1 MPRHMTQSNDAD
13 LVIDPNLQSMPLRVD
28 ERGDEYFRMLV
39 ECSSDIFLI
48 LGSRSVILSAEGGG
62 LRDFG
67 YRHEDLVG
75 QTTDCFIH
83 PEDFAEQ
90 RATAE
95 RARAEKGSVIRS
107 EARIKDR
114 SGNWIWCE
122 IILRARL
129 GGDGRTVLVVTM
141 RNISER
147 IEAAH
152 KLRENAATLRKI
164 FDASLDV
171 ISVIRFSDG
180 SYVDIS
186 SSFADTGF
194 ERSEALGKSSNRLG
208 LWADKEQ
215 FKEFLRRLK
224 KHGVVRNMEVE
235 FRRKDGFVNSNLISA
250 TIAELNGEKC
260 VVTFSRDI
268 SKIKKTEHE
277 LRAAREA
284 AEAASRAKSEFLSS
298 MSHEIRTPMNAIL
311 GMTDL
316 VLETQLTA
324 EQRRYLDVVVNNG
337 NVLLDL
343 INSILD
349 LAKIE
354 AGRLNLEAVGLNIV
368 ELTEKVADTLA
379 LRAHEKPI
387 ELAVRIEEGVSSALL
402 GDPLRLRQVLINL
415 IGNAIK
421 FTERGEVVVRIGRDP
436 GGAGPGSLLFEVS
449 DTGIGISAEK
459 VAGIFSEF
467 TQADSSTSRRY
478 GGSGLGL
485 AIVKRLVGLM
495 GGKVWVESEPG
506 KGSSFFFTVELGLA
520 EYSPSATTD
529 FPQCDLNGIRVLV
542 VDDNAT
548 NRIIV
553 REMLERKGAV
563 IREAS
568 GASAGLRE
576 LENAR
581 DAGHP
586 FELLLLDCVMP
597 GLNGFDMAKQVREE
611 LRISDLPI
619 MMLSSNELS
628 ARIAQMREFGLN
640 HYIVKPIKRHEL
652 YSAIATALAGNGAA
666 CAITASTGELVT
678 VASKEE
684 ALPIDQRGLKI
695 LLADDSCDNRTLIDA
710 FLKKTSYHLE
720 SAENGLEAVAKFKSG
735 AFDLVLMDIQM
746 PLLDGYGAVRQ
757 IREWETE
764 RGLAPTPIVAL
775 TASALDEAVQRA
787 KDAGCTGHVSKPIRK
802 STLLQTI
809 SAAVH

>member
-1 MPRHMTQSNDAD
+1 
-13 LVIDPNLQSMPLRVD
+13 
-28 ERGDEYFRMLV
+28 
-39 ECSSDIFLI
+39 
-48 LGSRSVILSAEGGG
+48 
-62 LRDFG
+62 
-67 YRHEDLVG
+67 
-75 QTTDCFIH
+75 
-83 PEDFAEQ
+83 
-90 RATAE
+90 
-95 RARAEKGSVIRS
+95 
-107 EARIKDR
+107 
-114 SGNWIWCE
+114 
-122 IILRARL
+122 
-129 GGDGRTVLVVTM
+129 M

-152 KLRENAATLRKI
+152 KLRESAATLRRI

-194 ERSEALGKSSNRLG
+194 ERGEALGKLSNRLG
-208 LWADKEQ
+208 LWANKEQ

-224 KHGVVRNMEVE
+224 KNGVVRNMEVE

-250 TIAELNGEKC
+250 TIAELNGEQC

-284 AEAASRAKSEFLSS
+284 AEAASHAKSEFLSS

-354 AGRLNLEAVGLNIV
+354 AGRLNLEAVGLNIL

-379 LRAHEKPI
+379 LRAHEKQI
-387 ELAVRIEEGVSSALL
+387 ELAVRIEEGVPSALL

-421 FTERGEVVVRIGRDP
+421 FTEQGEIVVRIGRDP

-459 VAGIFSEF
+459 MAGIFSEF

-495 GGKVWVESEPG
+495 GGRF
-506 KGSSFFFTVELGLA
+506 GSRAIPATEAAFS
-520 EYSPSATTD
+520 SPS
-529 FPQCDLNGIRVLV
+529 N
-542 VDDNAT
+542 
-548 NRIIV
+548 
-553 REMLERKGAV
+553 
-563 IREAS
+563 
-568 GASAGLRE
+568 
-576 LENAR
+576 
-581 DAGHP
+581 
-586 FELLLLDCVMP
+586 
-597 GLNGFDMAKQVREE
+597 
-611 LRISDLPI
+611 
-619 MMLSSNELS
+619 
-628 ARIAQMREFGLN
+628 
-640 HYIVKPIKRHEL
+640 
-652 YSAIATALAGNGAA
+652 
-666 CAITASTGELVT
+666 
-678 VASKEE
+678 
-684 ALPIDQRGLKI
+684 
-695 LLADDSCDNRTLIDA
+695 
-710 FLKKTSYHLE
+710 
-720 SAENGLEAVAKFKSG
+720 
-735 AFDLVLMDIQM
+735 
-746 PLLDGYGAVRQ
+746 
-757 IREWETE
+757 
-764 RGLAPTPIVAL
+764 
-775 TASALDEAVQRA
+775 
-787 KDAGCTGHVSKPIRK
+787 
-802 STLLQTI
+802 
-809 SAAVH
+809 